1 MVQAEKEKILR
12 KPGRIFFGWWIVIAS
27 GLLRLW
33 GHGFHAY
40 GFSAMFKPLSDELG
54 FSRTATS
61 FAASITRLEG
71 GLEAPLVGYLTDR
84 YGPRIFVVTGVALAG
99 LGLIGMYWINSLL
112 SFYLVWAVLC
122 STGTN
127 ISLGMPQDVAITNW
141 FIKKRGTALGIVRVF
156 SGLSGVIGLAI
167 VAGLLSLYGWRT
179 TCVIGG
185 VVLLVAGL
193 PLSWFFI
200 KPHRPEYYGL
210 LPDGASPEENEADE
224 EENERTDYAAKA
236 GEVSFTTG
244 QAMKTPAFWM
254 LIAAYMF
261 HGALYP
267 VMNIHSIPFLT
278 DRGMDPL
285 AAAATM
291 SIYVTTS
298 IPARFMA
305 GLIVDRVNTS
315 SIRFL
320 MAGIYLLQSVG
331 VVLFLVKPESQLM
344 LYMFFMIYGFGMG
357 AAMTMTPVIRARY
370 YGRMHFG
377 TIAGISR
384 AINMPVGFLGPIA
397 AGWIYDS
404 TGSYMTAFLLFAILL
419 GVSAVIMSLTAPPK
433 PPRRI
438 PETNT

>member
-1 MVQAEKEKILR
+1 MSKKFPR
-12 KPGRIFFGWWIVIAS
+12 TIFFGWWMVIAS

-40 GFSAMFKPLSDELG
+40 GFSAMFKPLSAELG
-54 FSRTATS
+54 FSRAATS

-71 GLEAPLVGYLTDR
+71 GLEAPLVGYLTDK
-84 YGPRIFVVTGVALAG
+84 YGPRIIVVTGIAFAG
-99 LGLIGMYWINSLL
+99 LGLIGMYWINSLI

-127 ISLGMPQDVAITNW
+127 ISLGMPQDVAIANW
-141 FIKKRGTALGIVRVF
+141 FIRKRGTAFGIVRVF

-167 VAGLLSLYGWRT
+167 VAWLLSMYGWRT

-185 VVLLVAGL
+185 VVLLAGGL

-200 KPHRPEYYGL
+200 KPKRPEHYGL
-210 LPDGASPEENEADE
+210 LPDGASPETAETKDE
-224 EENERTDYAAKA
+224 EEAKIDYTAEINE
-236 GEVSFTTG
+236 VNFTTR
-244 QAMKTPAFWM
+244 QAMRTSAFWM

-267 VMNIHSIPFLT
+267 VMNIHCIPFLT

-285 AAAATM
+285 TAAATM
-291 SIYVTTS
+291 GIYISTS
-298 IPARFMA
+298 IPARFLA
-305 GLIVDRVNTS
+305 GLLVDRVSTG

-320 MAGIYLLQSVG
+320 MAGIYFLQSLG
-331 VVLFLVKPESQLM
+331 VALFLIKPESLIM
-344 LYMFFMIYGFGMG
+344 LYAFFILYGFGMG

-384 AINMPVGFLGPIA
+384 AFNMPVGFLGPIA
-397 AGWIYDS
+397 AGWIYDT
-404 TGSYMTAFLLFAILL
+404 TGSYMSAFVLFAILL
-419 GVSAVIMSLTAPPK
+419 FVSAFIMALAAPPK
-433 PPRRI
+433 PPKNAV
-438 PETNT
+438 EAATA